1 MCPTARLARA
11 GTGARALLSQLLVCF
26 CWRARTGKFWRALSF
41 RERQAAAFVFQC
53 AVRAVFHCSPESVG
67 PVPSVACV
75 RVEAFEW
82 KVCLEFDAEH
92 LPCRNEG
99 NFVKHGSMQC
109 SRVPRKL

>member
-11 GTGARALLSQLLVCF
+11 GKDARLPLFPLAGSYGQVLAGT
-26 CWRARTGKFWRALSF
+26 RSF
-41 RERQAAAFVFQC
+41 GERQAAAFVFQC
-53 AVRAVFHCSPESVG
+53 AVRAVFHYSPESVG
-67 PVPSVACV
+67 PVPFVACV

-82 KVCLEFDAEH
+82 KVCPEFNAEH

-99 NFVKHGSMQC
+99 NFVKHGPVLC